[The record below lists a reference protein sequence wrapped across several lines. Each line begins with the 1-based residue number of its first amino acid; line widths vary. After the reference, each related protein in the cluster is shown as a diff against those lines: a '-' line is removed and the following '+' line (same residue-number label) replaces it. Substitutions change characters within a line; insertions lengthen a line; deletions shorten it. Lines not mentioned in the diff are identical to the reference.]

1 MPKNKRTLI
10 LSERLQ
16 ELIEIKQD
24 EDITLSQ
31 TQQAKQMEIPHQNFA
46 KYVNDEAECSI
57 STICKIAKYYG
68 VSTDY
73 LLGLTD
79 IKSTDTTIQSIC
91 EYTGLSELVAL
102 NLNMWKKAKN
112 DNRDI
117 GFHNIETLNILF
129 ETPSFFILLFYLRL
143 LNRYS
148 SETLKDADKSTN
160 GIDVGEMLEN
170 DKDSDLCRYK
180 VSELINDIMNEKFDN
195 RKIQNDT
202 YHQIIDKFR

>member
-31 TQQAKQMEIPHQNFA
+31 TQQAKQMKIPHQNFA

-57 STICKIAKYYG
+57 STICKIAEYYG

-79 IKSTDTTIQSIC
+79 IKSTDTTIQDIC
-91 EYTGLSELVAL
+91 EYTGLSELVIV
-102 NLNMWKKAKN
+102 NLKMWKKAKN

-117 GFHNIETLNILF
+117 GFHNTETLNSLF
-129 ETPSFFILLFYLRL
+129 ETPSFLILLFYLRL

-148 SETLKDADKSTN
+148 SDTLKSTN
-160 GIDVGEMLEN
+160 EIDVGEMLEN